1 MRGRLIVALLAV
13 VIMLFTLPVV
23 KAASSDYIH
32 FQSKLTNLDG
42 TNVTDGTYYFKFQI
56 YDAPTGGT
64 LLWEEEQSVS
74 VNDGILNVE
83 LGSVTAFP
91 AGLFRN
97 SDLYLH
103 VWMDN
108 NGNTSDGYEEDFGR
122 MPLGSVPYAFYAR
135 EAGALVDGTDVFEP
149 GDFLKVRDDNVWNP
163 DQNLS
168 FFRFKGNTTD
178 PALYIDAVQ
187 NRVGINT
194 DIPSSAL
201 HVVGKTISTTFQ
213 TAVGGTSNQ
222 IMLSAAYGSL
232 NRAQNVFTQ
241 YSSGGIGIANWM
253 YLDPGSSD
261 ANTWYSAYSAGS
273 IARSAILLKLGDFMV
288 LTAPSQNVA
297 EGDPLT
303 TQPTTKFIVKNNGNV
318 GIGTSS
324 PVVKLDTRG
333 WANIGPD
340 ATTPLTTLYVR
351 DTSRIN
357 QAIFSGDLSAD
368 IFLEATGAGSGLK
381 RVYIGTNSGN
391 LMFGRITDD
400 AWNRSEIMRITSNG
414 RVGIGTPFPDV
425 KLHVIGQ
432 TRASSFSSADGTA
445 NLPAYRFTNDSNVGL
460 FRPGDDMLGFSTGGV
475 ERMRI
480 DAAGNVGLGSA
491 IGSISA
497 LLDVGGTMQVRG
509 VSRFL
514 DDVYIQNSSA
524 YPPEIG
530 YGDGSDGDL
539 SVTSAGTVVNRYAY
553 LTGKVDVGD
562 TIIPVNSP
570 SGFSVGD
577 LIMIIQ
583 MQSYSHSDWVGRYE
597 FKRIAGIS
605 GSNIE
610 LDSPLAYSYTS
621 GIFNTN
627 HAEAT
632 QVIRVPQYNVVKI
645 NDGASIVAPAWNGRT
660 GGIVVFKVRD
670 TLGFDG
676 TGKVDVSARGY
687 RGGSCNGCGNNAW
700 GQQGEGITGLGQN
713 SLSRNRNG
721 GGGGYG
727 PSGYGGEPGAG
738 GGCFTAGKDGLGAH
752 IAEGGEAVCTP
763 DKLIMGGGAGGGGDN
778 DGRTPYPQY
787 VDGGGAVLIAAR
799 YIYNANIYARGEDGI
814 APGGAG
820 GATGGGGGG
829 TIKLYFSTYTE
840 KTVDASGGAG
850 GKDSDDK
857 GGHGGDGLVVK
868 IAYEPTNVLFFADVS
883 RGKIGIR
890 TASPQYELDVKGI
903 VRASTFL
910 AYSDKRL
917 KENISE
923 LKDTLGKL
931 SKIRPVAYSF
941 KADKSHK
948 THLGVMAQDVASVFP
963 ELVYKDKNGVL
974 AVDYIGLIS
983 PMISSIKELNTKIDS
998 VSSDLQKVLKLKNGV
1013 FSPDR
1018 IETKHLTSKTVGVE
1032 NLEVGQNV
1040 VLPDRIA
1047 GRAVIK
1053 KGQDRVEIKSD
1064 AVSETS
1070 VIIVTQVAVSP
1081 KDKVDFVIN
1090 QKKGAFTI
1098 MLGSK
1103 ADKDLFFNYV
1113 VFNTPNPTNLPVC
1126 TKPPEKVEPNPTPT
1140 VKPSPSVKPT
1150 VLPSGK
1156 VSPTP
1161 TPEPT
1166 SKVQSFLI
1174 QPSFLI

>member
-1 MRGRLIVALLAV
+1 MRGRLIVLVLTLV
-13 VIMLFTLPVV
+13 FLFFSLPWVR
-23 KAASSDYIH
+23 AASSDYIH

-56 YDAPTGGT
+56 YDAPSGGT

-232 NRAQNVFTQ
+232 NRAHNIFTQ

-253 YLDPGSSD
+253 YLEPGSTD
-261 ANTWYSAYSAGS
+261 PNTWYSAYSAGS

-340 ATTPLTTLYVR
+340 ATNSLTTLYVR

-357 QAIFSGDLSAD
+357 QAIFSSDTATD
-368 IFLEATGAGSGLK
+368 IFLEDTGAGSGLK
-381 RVYIGTNSGN
+381 RVYIGTDNGN
-391 LMFGRITDD
+391 LILGRITDD
-400 AWNRSEIMRITSNG
+400 AWTRSEIMRLTSAG
-414 RVGIGTPFPDV
+414 RVGIGTTSPST
-425 KLHVIGQ
+425 KLHVVGQ
-432 TRASSFSSADGTA
+432 TRSSSFAAANGTA
-445 NLPAYRFTNDSNVGL
+445 NLPAYRFAYDSNVGL
-460 FRPGDDMLGFSTGGV
+460 FRPGTDMLGFSTGGV

-480 DAAGNVGLGSA
+480 DASGNIGLGSA
-491 IGSISA
+491 ISSISA
-497 LLDVGGTMQVRG
+497 LLDVGGTLRVRG

-514 DDVYIQNSSA
+514 DDVYIQNSST
-524 YPPEIG
+524 YPSEMD
-530 YGDGSDGDL
+530 YGNGSDGDL
-539 SVTSAGTVVNRYAY
+539 TVSSAGTVVNRYTF
-553 LTGKVDVGD
+553 LTSKVDVGD
-562 TIIPVNSP
+562 TLLPVGST

-577 LIMIIQ
+577 LILIVQ
-583 MQSYSHSDWVGRYE
+583 MQSYAYPDWVGKYE
-597 FKRIAGIS
+597 FNRVAGIS

-610 LDSPLAYSYTS
+610 LASPLSRPFTS
-621 GIFNTN
+621 GTFNSTQ
-627 HAEAT
+627 AEAT
-632 QVIRVPQYNVVKI
+632 QIIRVPQYRNVKI
-645 NDGASIVAPAWNGRT
+645 GNGASIVAPAWNGRT
-660 GGIVVFKVRD
+660 GGIVAFKVQY
-670 TLGFDG
+670 TLTFDG
-676 TGKVDVSARGY
+676 TGKIDVSARGY

-700 GQQGEGITGLGQN
+700 GQQGEGITGLGRN

-738 GGCFTAGKDGLGAH
+738 GGCFTAGKDGVSSY
-752 IAEGGEAVCTP
+752 ISEGGEAVCSA
-763 DKLIMGGGAGGGGDN
+763 DKLIMGGGAGGGGDD

-799 YIYNANIYARGEDGI
+799 DIENANIYARGEDGI
-814 APGGAG
+814 APGGPG
-820 GATGGGGGG
+820 GATGGGAGG
-829 TIKLYFSTYTE
+829 TVKLYFSNYTE
-840 KTVDASGGAG
+840 KTIDVSGGKG
-850 GKDSDDK
+850 GVDTDDK
-857 GGHGGDGLVVK
+857 GGDGGDGLVVK
-868 IAYEPTNVLFFADVS
+868 IAYEPTNILFFADVS
-883 RGKIGIR
+883 EGKIGVR

-917 KENISE
+917 KENVSE
-923 LKDTLGKL
+923 LKDTLSKL

-1018 IETKHLTSKTVGVE
+1018 VETKHLTSKTVGVE
-1032 NLEVGQNV
+1032 NLEVSQNV
-1040 VLPDRIA
+1040 ILPDRIA

-1053 KGQDRVEIKSD
+1053 RGQDRVEVKSD

-1070 VIIVTQVAVSP
+1070 VIVVTQVATSP
-1081 KDKVDFVIN
+1081 KDKAAFVIS
-1090 QKKGAFTI
+1090 QKKGSFMI
-1098 MLGSK
+1098 MLDSK

-1113 VFNTPNPTNLPVC
+1113 VFNTPNPTNIPVC
-1126 TKPPEKVEPNPTPT
+1126 PKPPEKVKPKPTPS

-1150 VLPSGK
+1150 VLPSGT

-1161 TPEPT
+1161 TPGPT
-1166 SKVQSFLI
+1166 SRVQSFLI
-1174 QPSFLI
+1174 RPSFLT